1 MGMAGERHRGLHG
14 DSSLAFPSAPI
25 NHGRPCRSGATVD
38 GGGEAAPANDVM
50 QDNTK
55 CVTCG

>member
-1 MGMAGERHRGLHG
+1 MGMPVSVTGGCTA